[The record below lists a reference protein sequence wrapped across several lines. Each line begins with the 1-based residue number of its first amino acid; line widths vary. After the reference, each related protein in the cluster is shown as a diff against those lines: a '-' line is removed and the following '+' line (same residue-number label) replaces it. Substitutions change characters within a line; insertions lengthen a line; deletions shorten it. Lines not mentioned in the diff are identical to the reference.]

1 MNKILELRSKR
12 NTLWEQTKA
21 FLEEHRGENGLVASD
36 AVEQYDRMAQEVK
49 ALGAEIERL
58 EQQAQVDAQLAAP
71 TSRPVSGKPMIVTE
85 ERAATKTGTKEYT
98 EAFWNM
104 IRNRGNYGEVHN
116 ALSVGEDSEGGFT
129 VPDEFE
135 RKLVEALE
143 GNNIFRGMATVIR
156 TSSGT
161 RKIPI
166 AEDTGEASW
175 IDEGEEIP
183 ESDTTFGQTMLS
195 AYKLGTMIKIS
206 NELLND
212 SAFDL
217 ASYIARR
224 FGVRMG
230 NAEERAFITGDG
242 VGKPLGLLDDAGA
255 KVGVTAAKTTAISF
269 DEVFQLYYALKAP
282 YRKKAE
288 FLCNE
293 ALVLQLMTIKD
304 NNGNYIW
311 KPGLDI
317 GKPDTLLNRPLKTS
331 AFMPEVAAGNK
342 VMAFGG
348 YSYYWIA
355 DRQNRTFRRLNEL
368 YARTDQVGFLTTQ
381 RVDGKLILPEAVQVL
396 QMKAGA

>member
-12 NTLWEQTKA
+12 NTLWEQTKE

-49 ALGAEIERL
+49 DLGAEIERL

-71 TSRPVSGKPMIVTE
+71 TSRPVSGKPMIMTE
-85 ERAATKTGTKEYT
+85 DRAATKTGTKEYT

-255 KVGVTAAKTTAISF
+255 KIGVTAAKTTAISF

-288 FLCNE
+288 FLCSE

-342 VMAFGG
+342 VMAFGD

-396 QMKAGA
+396 RMKAGT